1 MRTVLSAATE
11 KRNRNNRHRS
21 IPVPHAVFEVV
32 REQHAEPRAHQAE
45 PRLLDRVRE
54 VIRFRHYSLRTE
66 EAYLGWI
73 RRFVRFHG
81 NRHPETLGTEE
92 VRSFLTD
99 LAVNGKVAAPTQN
112 QALSALLFLYQQVL
126 KKEVGWLDDVER
138 AQRPAKMPVVCTAEE
153 VQAVLKEVKGA
164 TTRLMAHLLY
174 GSGLRLMECLRLRIK
189 DVDFARCQILVR
201 DGKGSKDRVT
211 MLPVRLVGP
220 MQRHLVKVKGLHDED
235 LAEGFGHVHLPFA
248 LERKYARAS
257 RQWAWQYVFPS
268 ARRSR
273 DPREPAAPDRRHHLS
288 ELVLQ
293 RAVKEAVRRAG
304 VAKPI
309 TCHTFR
315 HSFATHLL
323 ENGYDIRTVQELL
336 GHKDVSTTMIYTHV
350 LNRPGIGV
358 RSPLDAA

>member
-11 KRNRNNRHRS
+11 KRNRNKRHRS

-126 KKEVGWLDDVER
+126 KKKIGWLEKVER
-138 AQRPAKMPVVCTAEE
+138 AKRPVHKPLVLTRGEVHQRFVHPH
-153 VQAVLKEVKGA
+153 G
-164 TTRLMAHLLY
+164 TTRLMASLLS
-174 GSGLRLMECLRLRIK
+174 GSGLRLTECLRLRVK
-189 DVDFARCQILVR
+189 DLDFGYGHIEVR
-201 DGKGSKDRVT
+201 DGKGAKDRVT
-211 MLPVRLVGP
+211 MLPVKLAEP
-220 MQRHLVKVKGLHDED
+220 LQRHLRKVKAVHEED
-235 LAEGFGHVHLPFA
+235 LEAGFGA
-248 LERKYARAS
+248 
-257 RQWAWQYVFPS
+257 
-268 ARRSR
+268 
-273 DPREPAAPDRRHHLS
+273 
-288 ELVLQ
+288 
-293 RAVKEAVRRAG
+293 
-304 VAKPI
+304 
-309 TCHTFR
+309 
-315 HSFATHLL
+315 HSFAGCAGAKISEGQLGSGRGSGKL
-323 ENGYDIRTVQELL
+323 EELEKFVFAGCEDQRAGCTRYPEKGPICGRCRSYSGIR
-336 GHKDVSTTMIYTHV
+336 M
-350 LNRPGIGV
+350 
-358 RSPLDAA
+358 